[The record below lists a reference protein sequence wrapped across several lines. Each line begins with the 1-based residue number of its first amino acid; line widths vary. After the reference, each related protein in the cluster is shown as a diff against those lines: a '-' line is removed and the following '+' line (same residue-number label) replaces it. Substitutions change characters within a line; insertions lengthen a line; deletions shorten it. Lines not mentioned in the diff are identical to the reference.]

1 MKKTKNNSDEKNMET
16 SNTDNLSGID
26 TESNLE
32 NANTAV
38 ENNSKEDVENEI
50 DKDKVQSS
58 EVNEGNIDETVAD
71 VQKMKQEYEMQ
82 ILELKDKYI
91 RLSAEFDNYRK
102 RTLKEK
108 IELSKYAGEDLLKSI
123 LPVVDD
129 FERGIKNLEQ
139 SSDMEAVKEGIFLIY
154 NKFKDFLQ
162 QKGLKE
168 IDAQN
173 KDFNTDFHEAI
184 TKIPVEDKLMSGKIV
199 DVVQKGYTMDEKVI
213 RFAKVVIGE

>member
-1 MKKTKNNSDEKNMET
+1 MKKTKNNGEEKNLET
-16 SNTDNLSGID
+16 NNPDNLSG
-26 TESNLE
+26 TETNNTSEHVNSAVDVTNDDVAGNE
-32 NANTAV
+32 MNNDEKKGNEDNTVNAN
-38 ENNSKEDVENEI
+38 EPE
-50 DKDKVQSS
+50 
-58 EVNEGNIDETVAD
+58 AD
-71 VQKMKQEYEMQ
+71 IQKIKQDLEMQ

-108 IELSKYAGEDLLKSI
+108 IELSKYAGEEIFISI

-139 SSDMEAVKEGIFLIY
+139 SSDMEAVKAGIFLIY

-168 IDAQN
+168 IAAHN
-173 KDFNTDFHEAI
+173 SDFNTDFHEAI
-184 TKIPVEDKLMSGKIV
+184 TKIPVEDKAMSGKII
-199 DVVQKGYTMDEKVI
+199 DVVQKGYLMDEKVI